1 MTPGAAELWER
12 ILDEAGTTV
21 PRQSFATWIQSAL
34 ALSLEADSLR
44 IAATS
49 RFHAEWLEDKYGP
62 LLEEIAA
69 RVTGRTIR
77 LHIGAADSS
86 PVRSSSLPPPQPVVE
101 APPVTPSSSP
111 TPPTVSAPNSSP
123 PVPGLNARYTFDRF
137 VVGENT
143 RLAQAA
149 CSAVADRPARSY
161 NPLFLYGS
169 TGMGKTHLMHAIAN
183 RTLEMTPATR
193 VCYLPAEQFV
203 NEMVTAISTHSTDAF
218 RARYRS
224 YDLLLV
230 DDVQFLKRKEHTQ
243 EEFFHTF
250 NVLYNGHRQIVLSSD
265 RHPKE
270 LEGLEDR
277 LVSRFEWGL
286 VAPINPTDYE
296 TRLAI
301 LRRKAQEESVS
312 LAPDVLD
319 LVARRCTSSV
329 RQLEGAILKLVAISS
344 VTGRPVTH
352 ALARTALATTDTE
365 PDRTPSPAL
374 ICELVADSWGTTVS
388 RLESPLRSRAIV
400 EPRQVAMYLLREL
413 LNLSYTE
420 VGRLFGGRDHSTVIH
435 SIRRVEGRLR
445 SEPSFQTRI
454 HGLRNQF
461 DA

>member
-1 MTPGAAELWER
+1 MASGAAELWER
-12 ILDEAGTTV
+12 ILDEAETTV
-21 PRQSFATWIQSAL
+21 PRQSFATWIQSAR
-34 ALSLEADSLR
+34 ALSLESDSLQL
-44 IAATS
+44 AATS
-49 RFHAEWLEDKYGP
+49 RFHAEWLEDKYGA
-62 LLEEIAA
+62 LLEGIATRIIGRAIRLRIAA
-69 RVTGRTIR
+69 TDPDPARPTT
-77 LHIGAADSS
+77 
-86 PVRSSSLPPPQPVVE
+86 LPAPHPVVE
-101 APPVTPSSSP
+101 SPPLTP
-111 TPPTVSAPNSSP
+111 AASSP
-123 PVPGLNARYTFDRF
+123 PVSAAPSPPPTVPGLNERYTFDRF

-183 RTLEMTPATR
+183 RTLELTPATR
-193 VCYLPAEQFV
+193 VCYLPTEQFV
-203 NEMVTAISTHSTDAF
+203 NEMVAAISTHATDAF

-286 VAPINPTDYE
+286 VAPINPADYE

-301 LRRKAQEESVS
+301 VGRKAEEESIS
-312 LAPDVLD
+312 LPPEVLD
-319 LVARRCTSSV
+319 LIARRCTSSI

-344 VTGRPVTH
+344 VTDRPVSP
-352 ALARTALATTDTE
+352 ALARTALATTDAQ
-365 PDRTPSPAL
+365 PDPTPSPDL
-374 ICELVADSWGTTVS
+374 ICELVADSWGTTVA
-388 RLESPLRSRAIV
+388 RLESPRRSRGIV

-413 LNLSYTE
+413 LDLSYAE

-435 SIRRVEGRLR
+435 SIRKVRGRLR
-445 SEPSFQTRI
+445 SEPAFRTRI
-454 HGLRNQF
+454 LGLRNQF
-461 DA
+461 DL